1 MQTCATPSVQSSWM
15 TERAGGSDVQSS
27 ETIAVYSRLPS
38 NEMES
43 GQISLFVAPTVKT
56 ISGTDGKE
64 EEVMNG
70 IRTHRLKNKMG
81 MKELPTAELEL
92 KAVRAHMIGPK
103 DRGFP
108 PSRTLECD
116 SASRM
121 DAVGVLYH
129 LPVKLYDH
137 GFPSH
142 TASHYSML
150 AASSELT
157 TIVLRALTSA
167 SKAVIYEPDEP
178 DFNVS
183 RLCET
188 VLHLTRAQN
197 VQFFGKWVLDCV
209 NKVQEN
215 TYRQVLMDAWKALAG
230 KLNPSERL
238 HRQADI
244 LADGRQIMFTL
255 AWLVSGILLAL
266 DARRDGDEVAKEVAR
281 RWITEGERM
290 PG

>member
-1 MQTCATPSVQSSWM
+1 
-15 TERAGGSDVQSS
+15 
-27 ETIAVYSRLPS
+27 
-38 NEMES
+38 MES

-108 PSRTLECD
+108 PSRTLESPVDVPNAPPCTGTVGGR
-116 SASRM
+116 ASRM